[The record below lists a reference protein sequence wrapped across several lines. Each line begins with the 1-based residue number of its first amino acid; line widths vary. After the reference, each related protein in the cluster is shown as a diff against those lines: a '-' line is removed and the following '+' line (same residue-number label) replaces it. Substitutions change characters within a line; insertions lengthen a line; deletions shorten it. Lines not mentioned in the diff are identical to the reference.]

1 MQGQLINLIFQ
12 ISSCSLVRLLNEII
26 FISSTEAPMHSDKN
40 IKRRITHL
48 NRCHEGVIIF
58 TILVTVIIDIDTVS
72 KVFYVKKTDCN
83 MVLLFV
89 RFLKNSSFDIFV
101 IKFSL

>member
-1 MQGQLINLIFQ
+1 M
-12 ISSCSLVRLLNEII
+12 NEII
-26 FISSTEAPMHSDKN
+26 FISSVEAPMHSDKN

-58 TILVTVIIDIDTVS
+58 TIPVTVIIIDIDTIS
-72 KVFYVKKTDCN
+72 KVFYVKKTEYN

-101 IKFSL
+101 INFSL